1 MKERLT
7 HLRDRLIGTPKAREE
22 LTQALRN
29 APTADN
35 GKDARNWAQ
44 PHAEKCR
51 ALPKPE
57 R

>member
-29 APTADN
+29 APTVDN